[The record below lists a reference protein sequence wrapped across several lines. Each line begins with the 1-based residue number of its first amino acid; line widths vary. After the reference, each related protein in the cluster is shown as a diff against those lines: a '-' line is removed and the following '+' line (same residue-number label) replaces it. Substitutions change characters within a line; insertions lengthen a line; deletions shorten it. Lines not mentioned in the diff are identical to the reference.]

1 MSMQSCKQLNIREL
15 QNHDEG
21 HDDEVCWLGNDWNEN
36 VSYGG
41 KMET

>member
-1 MSMQSCKQLNIREL
+1 MSMQSCNQLNIREL
-15 QNHDEG
+15 QNHDEVHG
-21 HDDEVCWLGNDWNEN
+21 DDVCWLRKDWNEN